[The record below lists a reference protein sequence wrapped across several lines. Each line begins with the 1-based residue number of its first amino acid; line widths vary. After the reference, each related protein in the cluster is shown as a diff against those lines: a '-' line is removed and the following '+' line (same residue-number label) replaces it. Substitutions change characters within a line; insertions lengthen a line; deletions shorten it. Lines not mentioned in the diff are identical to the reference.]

1 MGLDELLKMRIIG
14 EKRRESRSGEEKDK
28 AEFWVVL

>member
-1 MGLDELLKMRIIG
+1 MSSLRMRVIG
-14 EKRRESRSGEEKDK
+14 EKRRESRSSEKDK